1 VQGGPRAG
9 TPAHPVITTSRRV
22 GWHSCPNGRR
32 KRGGY
37 VPDSRI
43 GCMGAPGRRWRASL
57 SGRRSVDVIP
67 TFAGRVWHQISTLAV
82 NVNVVR
88 GSPQERG
95 RARPVGRLPGP
106 ESSHQV
112 DIVALPG
119 QAVSMGRFPR
129 HRLPARPNAR
139 DNGVSHAPGLPP
151 AAGSRS
157 DFRCSS
163 LQPTCPAFWRRLMQ
177 TIRA

>member
-1 VQGGPRAG
+1 MHVRKGPCRAGHAPALLPIPSSPHQGESGG
-9 TPAHPVITTSRRV
+9 TPALTVGEKEADTYRTPASAAWGRQVDDGARRFRV
-22 GWHSCPNGRR
+22 GDP
-32 KRGGY
+32 
-37 VPDSRI
+37 
-43 GCMGAPGRRWRASL
+43 
-57 SGRRSVDVIP
+57 VDVIP

-95 RARPVGRLPGP
+95 RARPVGRLPAP

-119 QAVSMGRFPR
+119 QTVSMGRFPR

-163 LQPTCPAFWRRLMQ
+163 L
-177 TIRA
+177 